1 MTENS
6 TALLF
11 DILDTATQGDPDSAA
26 NNIALLNQLLT
37 ATDNDPSNIS
47 ANEIALLTE
56 ILSIITDQPPDVAAN
71 EIAVLTEIL
80 AAIQSQN
87 PQVRA
92 NKIALLNEIAAN
104 SQSLVDALNPVTL
117 PVAPSDLVAWYPFR
131 SGTGEDLTAGDSNF
145 GDTTDYSATV
155 NGATFQASGGVTDIQ
170 TGANSG
176 AFDFDGTDDTI
187 DLGTVADSDQSLTLM
202 AWVKPDVIGVNQRV
216 ITKNDGRGGFPSGS
230 IVVRINSSD
239 AVDFTIENDAET
251 QPIVTSTTTVSTSQF
266 THVAARIDLSSGDMS
281 ILINGQPEGSTATGQ
296 ISPFSSQGW
305 GLAED
310 VPSGEFSTFFD
321 GTMDDAR
328 IYTAALS
335 DSQINQI
342 YLNTEP

>member
-47 ANEIALLTE
+47 ANEIGLLTE

-80 AAIQSQN
+80 SAIQTQN
-87 PQVRA
+87 PQVRE

-117 PVAPSDLVAWYPFR
+117 PVAASNLVAWYPFR
-131 SGTGEDLTAGDSNF
+131 SGTGEDITAGDSNF
-145 GDTTDYSATV
+145 GDTTDYSAVV
-155 NGATFQASGGVTDIQ
+155 NGATFQSSGGVTDIQ

-176 AFDFDGTDDTI
+176 AFDFDGVDDDLQPQNDSGLNFGTDSFSISLALSLDV
-187 DLGTVADSDQSLTLM
+187 LGNDEGIIEKNAGNGLYQLFKRDDSDINFRLS
-202 AWVKPDVIGVNQRV
+202 
-216 ITKNDGRGGFPSGS
+216 DGSASNFPRLS
-230 IVVRINSSD
+230 
-239 AVDFTIENDAET
+239 F
-251 QPIVTSTTTVSTSQF
+251 STTSVKRVTGVRDAQASELKLFVGSRSASESVTTILDVDNTGDLLFGFDTTNPAHLDGVLDDIRFYDTALTQSQ
-266 THVAARIDLSSGDMS
+266 HDEIRS
-281 ILINGQPEGSTATGQ
+281 
-296 ISPFSSQGW
+296 
-305 GLAED
+305 
-310 VPSGEFSTFFD
+310 
-321 GTMDDAR
+321 
-328 IYTAALS
+328 
-335 DSQINQI
+335 
-342 YLNTEP
+342 NTIP

>member
-11 DILDTATQGDPDSAA
+11 DILDTATQGDPDSAS

-47 ANEIALLTE
+47 ANETALLTE

-104 SQSLVDALNPVTL
+104 SGSLSDVLNI
-117 PVAPSDLVAWYPFR
+117 VAPSDLVAWYPFR
-131 SGTGEDLTAGDSNF
+131 QGTGVDATAGIDAF
-145 GDTTDYSATV
+145 GDSTDYSATV
-155 NGATFQASGGVTDIQ
+155 NGATFKPSGGVTDIQ

-176 AFDFDGTDDTI
+176 AFDFDGTDDTMDVGEPVVDTPFTVMAFVKTDLTTNKFRMIVGQDDFNEVDTSI
-187 DLGTVADSDQSLTLM
+187 DAYSIIDSKDGDIRFQTNTGDAFVNRDVA
-202 AWVKPDVIGVNQRV
+202 A
-216 ITKNDGRGGFPSGS
+216 PSGFVHTAMTHDGAE
-230 IVVRINSSD
+230 VVGFINGSEAIRFDDAGNINSSFPLRMGRNAGGGD
-239 AVDFTIENDAET
+239 SRFDF
-251 QPIVTSTTTVSTSQF
+251 
-266 THVAARIDLSSGDMS
+266 LSG
-281 ILINGQPEGSTATGQ
+281 ILDSVRVYNT
-296 ISPFSSQGW
+296 
-305 GLAED
+305 
-310 VPSGEFSTFFD
+310 
-321 GTMDDAR
+321 
-328 IYTAALS
+328 ALS
-335 DSQINQI
+335 GSQINQI

>member
-26 NNIALLNQLLT
+26 NNIALLNQLLS

-71 EIAVLTEIL
+71 EIALLTEIL
-80 AAIQSQN
+80 SAIQSQN

-117 PVAPSDLVAWYPFR
+117 PVAASDLVAWYPFR
-131 SGTGEDLTAGDSNF
+131 AGTGEDITAGDSRF
-145 GDTTDYSATV
+145 GDSTDYSATV

-176 AFDFDGTDDTI
+176 AFELDGTDDFLELPDGNFTEQTFTA
-187 DLGTVADSDQSLTLM
+187 LGWVFLNSVSAQRLLSPGYNGTTHPPHISINSGVLEVRSFDGSSDTTLATSANVGTGNYLFWGVSVDYSTNDCKLYTDGVKQTSGKLNNLATNNADYY
-202 AWVKPDVIGVNQRV
+202 I
-216 ITKNDGRGGFPSGS
+216 GGFDNNGPLQG
-230 IVVRINSSD
+230 
-239 AVDFTIENDAET
+239 F
-251 QPIVTSTTTVSTSQF
+251 
-266 THVAARIDLSSGDMS
+266 
-281 ILINGQPEGSTATGQ
+281 ING
-296 ISPFSSQGW
+296 
-305 GLAED
+305 LCD
-310 VPSGEFSTFFD
+310 EF
-321 GTMDDAR
+321 R
-328 IYTAALS
+328 IYDSILS

>member
-26 NNIALLNQLLT
+26 NNIALLNQLLS

-80 AAIQSQN
+80 AAIQTQN

-104 SQSLVDALNPVTL
+104 SGSLSDVLNI
-117 PVAPSDLVAWYPFR
+117 VAPSDLVAWYPFR
-131 SGTGEDLTAGDSNF
+131 QGTGVDATAGIDAF

-155 NGATFQASGGVTDIQ
+155 NGATYKPSGGVTDIQ

-176 AFDFDGTDDTI
+176 AFEFDGTDDDITSNKALPT
-187 DLGTVADSDQSLTLM
+187 DVHGTSPRTVM
-202 AWVKPDVIGVNQRV
+202 YWVKPQVIR
-216 ITKNDGRGGFPSGS
+216 
-230 IVVRINSSD
+230 D
-239 AVDFTIENDAET
+239 AG
-251 QPIVTSTTTVSTSQF
+251 Q
-266 THVAARIDLSSGDMS
+266 THVLLGADNQGDSFGALHRDNNGNARLRFVGFGNSFDFDTGKNLSLNSFQHIALTYDGSVVCVFVNGTETPISGVSRSLNTPQREINIAQRQDNILHLDGLIDGVRVYDTNLP
-281 ILINGQPEGSTATGQ
+281 Q
-296 ISPFSSQGW
+296 
-305 GLAED
+305 
-310 VPSGEFSTFFD
+310 
-321 GTMDDAR
+321 
-328 IYTAALS
+328 
-335 DSQINQI
+335 SQINQI

>member
-26 NNIALLNQLLT
+26 NNIALLNQLLS

-56 ILSIITDQPPDVAAN
+56 ILSIISDQPPDVAAN
-71 EIAVLTEIL
+71 EIALLTEIL
-80 AAIQSQN
+80 SAIQTQN

-117 PVAPSDLVAWYPFR
+117 PVAASDLVAWYPFR
-131 SGTGEDLTAGDSNF
+131 AGTGEDITAGDSRF

-176 AFDFDGTDDTI
+176 AFDFDGTDDTLN
-187 DLGTVADSDQSLTLM
+187 LGTVADSNQSLTIT
-202 AWVKPDVIGVNQRV
+202 AWVEPDVVNRSQRQRV
-216 ITKNDGRGGFPSGS
+216 VSKFNGSNPNSGGFILDLSKSGVPRFAVATNNNFPGAVATQSVSKNQYVHLAGRYDFASGS
-230 IVVRINSSD
+230 HKLFV
-239 AVDFTIENDAET
+239 
-251 QPIVTSTTTVSTSQF
+251 
-266 THVAARIDLSSGDMS
+266 
-281 ILINGQPEGSTATGQ
+281 NGQPVGSASAGQVAANPTRQWSIGEDSPTGT
-296 ISPFSSQGW
+296 II
-305 GLAED
+305 
-310 VPSGEFSTFFD
+310 EFLDASVD
-321 GTMDDAR
+321 GVR
-328 IYTAALS
+328 IYQAALS

>member
-26 NNIALLNQLLT
+26 NNITLLNQLLT

-47 ANEIALLTE
+47 ANEIGLLTE

-80 AAIQSQN
+80 SAIQTQN
-87 PQVRA
+87 PQVRE

-117 PVAPSDLVAWYPFR
+117 PVAASDLVAWYPFR
-131 SGTGEDLTAGDSNF
+131 SGTGEDITAGDSDF

-155 NGATFQASGGVTDIQ
+155 NGATFQASGGVADIQ

-176 AFDFDGTDDTI
+176 AFDFDGVDDFLDTSAPCPVPKFTFMAFVETDTSSLSDFTTI
-187 DLGTVADSDQSLTLM
+187 LSTRDEAVQDDIEINASDFRSEFSFNRGSGKIKAPIQSSYTHLAGSFDSGNMEFFVNGSSVGTATASIPASGNVFD
-202 AWVKPDVIGVNQRV
+202 IGGRPAGDNHY
-216 ITKNDGRGGFPSGS
+216 DGRIDG
-230 IVVRINSSD
+230 VRIYNS
-239 AVDFTIENDAET
+239 VL
-251 QPIVTSTTTVSTSQF
+251 SQ
-266 THVAARIDLSSGDMS
+266 T
-281 ILINGQPEGSTATGQ
+281 
-296 ISPFSSQGW
+296 
-305 GLAED
+305 
-310 VPSGEFSTFFD
+310 
-321 GTMDDAR
+321 
-328 IYTAALS
+328 
-335 DSQINQI
+335 QINQVFQ
-342 YLNTEP
+342 NTKP

>member
-80 AAIQSQN
+80 AVIQTQN

-104 SQSLVDALNPVTL
+104 SQSLIDALNPVTL
-117 PVAPSDLVAWYPFR
+117 PVAASDLVAWYPFR
-131 SGTGEDLTAGDSNF
+131 SGTGEDITAGDSNF
-145 GDTTDYSATV
+145 GDTTDYSASV
-155 NGATFQASGGVTDIQ
+155 NGATFKPSGGVTDIQ

-176 AFDFDGTDDTI
+176 AFDFDGTDDTL
-187 DLGTVADSDQSLTLM
+187 DLGTVADSDQSFTVMTWL
-202 AWVKPDVIGVNQRV
+202 KPDVVNVSTRQRLL
-216 ITKNDGRGGFPSGS
+216 TK
-230 IVVRINSSD
+230 SD
-239 AVDFTIENDAET
+239 ANSFPDGTVVLGILGNGDPAFSLFNNGASNGAKSPTAISANQFVHLAGRYDF
-251 QPIVTSTTTVSTSQF
+251 Q
-266 THVAARIDLSSGDMS
+266 SGDIS
-281 ILINGQPEGSTATGQ
+281 LFINGQSVATTSAGQ
-296 ISPFSSQGW
+296 ARALTSQPWRIG
-305 GLAED
+305 ED
-310 VPSGEFSTFFD
+310 NPVGAADEFIN
-321 GTMDDAR
+321 GTVDDTR
-328 IYTAALS
+328 IYTTALS

-342 YLNTEP
+342 YLTTEP

>member
-26 NNIALLNQLLT
+26 NNIALLNQLLS

-117 PVAPSDLVAWYPFR
+117 PVAASDLVAWYPFR

-145 GDTTDYSATV
+145 GDTTDYSAVV
-155 NGATFQASGGVTDIQ
+155 NGPTFQSSGGVNDIQ
-170 TGANSG
+170 TGPNSG
-176 AFDFDGTDDTI
+176 AFDFDGTDDTL

-202 AWVKPDVIGVNQRV
+202 TWVKPDVVNTQKPQRL
-216 ITKNDGRGGFPSGS
+216 ITKSDGEDFPDGTIILGIFGDPRFLVKNNGNFARSASPTAISANQFVHLSG
-230 IVVRINSSD
+230 RY
-239 AVDFTIENDAET
+239 DFQT
-251 QPIVTSTTTVSTSQF
+251 
-266 THVAARIDLSSGDMS
+266 GDS
-281 ILINGQPEGSTATGQ
+281 ALFINGQSVATATPGQ
-296 ISPFSSQGW
+296 IPALSSQPW
-305 GLAED
+305 RVAED
-310 VPSGEFSTFFD
+310 TVRTNGEFIN
-321 GTMDDAR
+321 GTLDNIR
-328 IYTAALS
+328 IYQASLS

-342 YLNTEP
+342 YLNTKP

>member
-80 AAIQSQN
+80 SAIQTQN

-104 SQSLVDALNPVTL
+104 SQSLIDALNPVTL
-117 PVAPSDLVAWYPFR
+117 PVAASDLVAWYPFR
-131 SGTGEDLTAGDSNF
+131 AGTGEDITAGDSRF

-176 AFDFDGTDDTI
+176 AFEFDGTDDELSNARGLDGTSVTI
-187 DLGTVADSDQSLTLM
+187 LAQINTNTNLGDFGRVYSTNGTNSAGGIDMNARDTDDRLQVGITDSAGFDTTFTPFTQPTNGFVQLGFRYDGQTLDLIKNGAVVSSVQTQKTIPQNPA
-202 AWVKPDVIGVNQRV
+202 KIGVRPGGIQESRFGGVIDSLRV
-216 ITKNDGRGGFPSGS
+216 Y
-230 IVVRINSSD
+230 D
-239 AVDFTIENDAET
+239 A
-251 QPIVTSTTTVSTSQF
+251 P
-266 THVAARIDLSSGDMS
+266 LS
-281 ILINGQPEGSTATGQ
+281 N
-296 ISPFSSQGW
+296 
-305 GLAED
+305 
-310 VPSGEFSTFFD
+310 
-321 GTMDDAR
+321 
-328 IYTAALS
+328 
-335 DSQINQI
+335 SQIATYNQ
-342 YLNTEP
+342 NTSP

>member
-47 ANEIALLTE
+47 ANETALLTE

-80 AAIQSQN
+80 SEIQTQN

-104 SQSLVDALNPVTL
+104 SGSLSDVLNI
-117 PVAPSDLVAWYPFR
+117 VAPSDLIAWYPFR
-131 SGTGEDLTAGDSNF
+131 QGTGVDATAGIDAF

-155 NGATFQASGGVTDIQ
+155 NGATFQATGGVTDIQ

-176 AFDFDGTDDTI
+176 AFDFDGVDDTL

-202 AWVKPDVIGVNQRV
+202 AWVNPDTLGSNFQRL
-216 ITKNDGRGGFPSGS
+216 ISKAKGDLLSQDGTIFLDISTQSKIRFGMHNNGS
-230 IVVRINSSD
+230 
-239 AVDFTIENDAET
+239 FTIIKSPTAISADKY
-251 QPIVTSTTTVSTSQF
+251 V
-266 THVAARIDLSSGDMS
+266 HVAGRYSFPGGDES
-281 ILINGQPEGSTATGQ
+281 LFVNGQPVDSASVGQ
-296 ISPFSSQGW
+296 LPSFSSQPWRLG
-305 GLAED
+305 ED
-310 VPSGEFSTFFD
+310 DPTGPDEFLD
-321 GTMDDAR
+321 GTLDGTR

-342 YLNTEP
+342 YLNTKP